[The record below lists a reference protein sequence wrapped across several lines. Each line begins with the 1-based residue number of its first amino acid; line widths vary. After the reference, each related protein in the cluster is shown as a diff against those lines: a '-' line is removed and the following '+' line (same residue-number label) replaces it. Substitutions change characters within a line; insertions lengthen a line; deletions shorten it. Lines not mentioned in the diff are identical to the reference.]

1 MNLVLS
7 MEDLY
12 TCIGEY
18 EWPTTYSYSTAYSF
32 YYNVVTGERA
42 DESQHNYVITETKN
56 PVSCGEPGYNVFTC
70 EHCGDSYKNYFNNCL
85 KFCLLHDLRLVHFLK
100 ACLQVST
107 DITIILQLHIFLP
120 KKVTINKGHCMLIK
134 CSK

>member
-1 MNLVLS
+1 MV
-7 MEDLY
+7 
-12 TCIGEY
+12 
-18 EWPTTYSYSTAYSF
+18 
-32 YYNVVTGERA
+32 
-42 DESQHNYVITETKN
+42 KN
-56 PVSCGEPGYNVFTC
+56 PPAMQETQVQSLGPEDPLKKEMATHSSIPAWEIQCTKEFGRLHTVHGVAKQLDTTERLNN
-70 EHCGDSYKNYFNNCL
+70 KNYFNNCL